1 MSEKIYNKIAII
13 GLGLMGGSFAKAC
26 KKFDLV
32 NEIYAFNRSSKAID
46 LAKEEHVIHD
56 SISLDDDL
64 SDFDLVVLAS
74 PLASYKD
81 ILQKITIANHSTLID
96 LGSIKDNILPKKD
109 NFIGCHPIAGSD
121 KTGFENADADLFIN
135 KKFIICAQ
143 DANPQKLEL
152 VKQLA
157 TKIGSQV
164 EMVNSKTHDDIYALI
179 SHLPQFLSFVSAEF
193 CPAEIET
200 PFFEKAFRLNNSS
213 TKIWEEIFE
222 LNDKN
227 IEQYYF
233 EFFNHL
239 ADLVEDFEEEKY
251 DAILQCAPTNH
262 DAFDPIFLGEN
273 FPEIF
278 FRLMIVISY
287 LKISKIKDYQSYAGT
302 GFKDFTSITS
312 ILNSDELKQ
321 LIKINHEDIIDILES
336 FLT

>member
-1 MSEKIYNKIAII
+1 MSEKIYNRIAIL
-13 GLGLMGGSFAKAC
+13 GLGLIGGSFAKAC

-32 NEIYAFNRSSKAID
+32 NHIAAYDINQESLSLALQTHIID
-46 LAKEEHVIHD
+46 N
-56 SISLDDDL
+56 SISLHDDF
-64 SDFDLVVLAS
+64 SAFDLIVLAT
-74 PLASYKD
+74 PLASYQT

-109 NFIGCHPIAGSD
+109 NIIGCHPIAGSD

-143 DANPQKLEL
+143 NANLQKLES
-152 VKQLA
+152 VKKLA
-157 TKIGSQV
+157 TKIGSHV
-164 EMVNSKTHDDIYALI
+164 EMLNSKTHDDIYALI

-193 CPAEIET
+193 CPTNIET
-200 PFFEKAFRLNNSS
+200 AFFENAFRLNNSS
-213 TKIWEEIFE
+213 PKIWEEIFE

-227 IEQYYF
+227 IEKYYC

-239 ADLVEDFEEEKY
+239 ADLVEDFEEEKF
-251 DAILQCAPTNH
+251 DKILQFPPTNH
-262 DAFDPIFLGEN
+262 DRFDPIFLGEN

-321 LIKINHEDIIDILES
+321 LITINYEDIIDILES